1 MKPILF
7 AVLISTTVSAQQWP
21 QFRGAATAGVAETS
35 VPTTWNLASSTHIA
49 WKTELPGL
57 GHSSPVVW
65 DDRVFVTTAISVAA
79 SPQLDVRHGG
89 IGMAADDG
97 RQTWKV
103 LALDR
108 ATGRVLWDRTA
119 FEGVPRVKRH
129 LKSSHASA
137 TPATDGTHVVALFG
151 SEGLYCY
158 DVEGRL
164 LWKQDLGVMNT
175 GLVGDE
181 GVQWGPAS
189 SPIIHGPL
197 VIVQNDRQRES
208 FVAAYELKSGEQV
221 WKVEREEFPS
231 WATPLVV
238 TAGGRSELVVNA
250 SKFLRAYDPM
260 TGRELWRMPDAET
273 QVKVSSPVAGPGM
286 VIVTGGYPRGSRPV
300 YAIKPHQQGVINP
313 TLTSSFSWRSERG
326 SPYVP
331 TPLVYGGELYVLA
344 DNGVLTAYD
353 VATGARLYQERLDQT
368 PLGFSASPIGAGGYV
383 YLASE
388 DGDVFV
394 VKAGRTFEVIARND
408 MNEALMATPAV
419 AGSMLIIRG
428 RSHLFAIAR

>member
-1 MKPILF
+1 MKLILVF
-7 AVLISTTVSAQQWP
+7 ILLSATVTAQHWP
-21 QFRGAATAGVAETS
+21 QFRGAATAGVSETRL
-35 VPTTWNLASSTHIA
+35 PTTWNLASNTHVA
-49 WKTELPGL
+49 WKTEIPGL

-65 DDRVFVTTAISVAA
+65 GDRVFVTAAISAA
-79 SPQLDVRHGG
+79 SNPPLDVRHGG

-97 RQTWKV
+97 RQTWKL

-108 ATGRVLWDRTA
+108 ATGKVIWDRTA
-119 FEGVPRVKRH
+119 FEGVPRVRRH
-129 LKSSHASA
+129 LKASHASA

-158 DVEGRL
+158 DVVGRL
-164 LWKQDLGVMNT
+164 LWKQDLGVMNA

-208 FVAAYELKSGEQV
+208 FLAAYELKSGEQV
-221 WKVEREEFPS
+221 WKVDRDDLPS

-238 TAGGRSELVVNA
+238 TTNGRAELVVNA
-250 SKFLRAYDPM
+250 SKFIRAYDPM
-260 TGRELWRMPDAET
+260 TGRELWRLPDADT
-273 QVKVSSPVAGPGM
+273 QVKVSSPVAGPSM
-286 VIVTGGYPRGSRPV
+286 VIVTGGYPRGSRPI
-300 YAIKPHQQGVINP
+300 YAIRLQQQGAIDP
-313 TLTSSFSWRSERG
+313 AGTSSFSWRSERG

-344 DNGVLTAYD
+344 DNGVLAAYD
-353 VATGARLYQERLDQT
+353 IATGARLYQERLDPT
-368 PLGFSASPIGAGGYV
+368 PLGFSASPIGAGGHV

-394 VKAGRTFEVIARND
+394 VKAGKTFELVARND

-419 AGSMLIIRG
+419 AAAMLIIRG
-428 RSHLFAIAR
+428 RSHVFAIS

>member
-1 MKPILF
+1 MKLILVF
-7 AVLISTTVSAQQWP
+7 ILLSATVAAQQWP
-21 QFRGAATAGVAETS
+21 QFRGAATAGVSETRL
-35 VPTTWNLASSTHIA
+35 PTTWNLASNTHVA
-49 WKTELPGL
+49 WKTEIPGL
-57 GHSSPVVW
+57 GHSSPIVW
-65 DDRVFVTTAISVAA
+65 GDRVFVTTAISAAA
-79 SPQLDVRHGG
+79 SPPLDVRHGG

-97 RQTWKV
+97 QQTWKL

-108 ATGRVLWDRTA
+108 ATGKVLWDRTA

-129 LKSSHASA
+129 LKASHASA

-158 DVEGRL
+158 DVAGRL
-164 LWKQDLGVMNT
+164 LWKQDLGVMNA

-208 FVAAYELKSGEQV
+208 FLAAYELKSGEQV
-221 WKVEREEFPS
+221 WKVERDDLPS
-231 WATPLVV
+231 WATPLVA
-238 TAGGRSELVVNA
+238 TTEGRAELVVNA
-250 SKFLRAYDPM
+250 SKFIRAYDPM
-260 TGRELWRMPDAET
+260 TGRELWRLPDAET

-286 VIVTGGYPRGSRPV
+286 LIVTGGYPRGSRPI
-300 YAIKPHQQGVINP
+300 YAIRPQQQGAIDP
-313 TLTSSFSWRSERG
+313 ARTSSFLWRSERG

-344 DNGVLTAYD
+344 DNGVLAAYD
-353 VATGARLYQERLDQT
+353 VATGARLYQERLDPT
-368 PLGFSASPIGAGGYV
+368 PLGFSASPIGAGGHV

-394 VKAGRTFEVIARND
+394 VKAGKTFELVARND
-408 MNEALMATPAV
+408 MNESLMATPAV
-419 AGSMLIIRG
+419 SGGTLIIRG
-428 RSHLFAIAR
+428 RTHVFAIG

>member
-1 MKPILF
+1 MRRALVLF
-7 AVLISTTVSAQQWP
+7 LLLAAPVRAQQWP
-21 QFRGAATAGVAETS
+21 QFRGPATSGVGETR
-35 VPTTWNLASSTHIA
+35 VPTAWNLASNAGIV
-49 WKTELPGL
+49 WKTEIPGL

-65 DDRVFVTTAISVAA
+65 GDRVFVTTAVSAA
-79 SPQLDVRHGG
+79 SDPQLDVRHGG

-97 RQTWKV
+97 RQAWKV
-103 LALDR
+103 VALDR
-108 ATGRVLWDRTA
+108 GTGKRLWERTA
-119 FEGVPRVKRH
+119 FEGAPRVKRH
-129 LKSSHASA
+129 LKASHASA
-137 TPATDGTHVVALFG
+137 TPATDGTYVVAVFG

-158 DVEGRL
+158 DVSGRL
-164 LWKQDLGVMNT
+164 VWKQDLGVMNT

-208 FVAAYELKSGEQV
+208 YLAAYELKSGEQV
-221 WKVEREEFPS
+221 WKVERDEFPS

-238 TAGGRSELVVNA
+238 TAGSRSELVVNA
-250 SKFLRAYDPM
+250 SKFIRAYDPM
-260 TGRELWRMPDAET
+260 TGRELWRLPDAET
-273 QVKVSSPVAGPGM
+273 QVKVASPVAGPGL
-286 VIVTGGYPRGSRPV
+286 VVVTGGYPRGSRPI
-300 YAIKPHQQGVINP
+300 YAIAPGRHGTIDPAAV
-313 TLTSSFSWRSERG
+313 TGFAWRSERG

-331 TPLVYGGELYVLA
+331 TPLVYGSELYVLA
-344 DNGVLTAYD
+344 DNGVLAVYD
-353 VATGARLYQERLDQT
+353 AATGRRHYQQRLDEA

-394 VKAGRTFEVIARND
+394 VRAGTTFQVVARND

-419 AGSMLIIRG
+419 AGGLLIIRG
-428 RSHLFAIAR
+428 RFHVFAIG